1 MFLIFMKECWSLIGG
16 QRSGRDSGHLTSVWE
31 RFIPRNVFSKKCM
44 SLTAYLFHLSEY
56 LISNH
61 SLRNATHK
69 QSAIVH
75 TGHNSNILPS
85 ADLGRIIS

>member
-1 MFLIFMKECWSLIGG
+1 MIVARYMGATI
-16 QRSGRDSGHLTSVWE
+16 VY
-31 RFIPRNVFSKKCM
+31 VFNSPH
-44 SLTAYLFHLSEY
+44 LFHLSEY

-69 QSAIVH
+69 QSAIVY